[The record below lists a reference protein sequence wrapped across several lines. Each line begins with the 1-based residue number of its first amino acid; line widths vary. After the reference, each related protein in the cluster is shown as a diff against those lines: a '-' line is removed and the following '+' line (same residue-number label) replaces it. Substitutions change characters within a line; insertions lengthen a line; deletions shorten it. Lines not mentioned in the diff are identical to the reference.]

1 MEEADPRVRR
11 YHLPVRIVWQTV
23 PNAPEN
29 PENLLT
35 LHTDQTS
42 ARETPSCIL
51 RNGAGL
57 LLDFGRALHG
67 GVQVMLGRTRD
78 KQPVALRI
86 RFGESATEAMSA
98 PNNDHSIHDE
108 VCLVPWLG
116 TRDVGSTVFRF
127 VRLDL
132 AQADAWAAV
141 KQVRAVSLMRPD
153 PYLGS
158 FECSDDRLNR
168 IWQTGAH
175 TVHLCMQD
183 YLWDAA
189 KRDRLVWI
197 GDMHPEAM
205 VVATV
210 FGNHSIVPRSLD
222 FVRDETP
229 LPGWMNGICS
239 YSIWWVL
246 IQHSWY
252 LYQGDRAYLS
262 RQRDYLLGLMDQ
274 LLTYIGPDD
283 TEALADGRRF
293 LDWPSEGDAAA
304 VRAGLHGLLMLGMR
318 AGEELCTV
326 LGEKQMQERCGQ
338 ALDRLRRDPPD
349 TGTSKQATAL
359 QVLAGAMD
367 PGPANERVLAPTQ
380 VGRLSTYYGYY
391 VLQARAMAGDYPG
404 CLRTIREYWGA
415 MLDRGA
421 TSCWEDFDLAWLEG
435 SGRIDELTPTGKKDL
450 HADYGAHCYKGLRH
464 SLSHGWAGGP
474 TAWLSE
480 HVLGIRPAEAGF
492 SAVRIEP
499 HLGDL
504 EFAQGTFPTPHGL
517 IRVRHEAG
525 AGHVNSEVTLPE
537 GVRRA

>member
-1 MEEADPRVRR
+1 M
-11 YHLPVRIVWQTV
+11 
-23 PNAPEN
+23 PNAPET

-35 LHTDQTS
+35 AHTDQTS

-51 RNGAGL
+51 RDGAGL
-57 LLDFGRALHG
+57 LLDFGQALHG
-67 GVQVMLGRTRD
+67 GVQIMVGQTCD
-78 KQPVALRI
+78 KKPVRLRI
-86 RFGESATEAMSA
+86 RFGESVTEAMTE

-108 VCLVPWLG
+108 VCRVPWLG
-116 TRDVGSTVFRF
+116 TREVGSTVFRF

-132 AQADAWAAV
+132 AESGAWAAV

-252 LYQGDRAYLS
+252 LYQGDQAYLC

-274 LLTYIGPDD
+274 LLRYIGPDG
-283 TEALADGRRF
+283 TEALADGWRF
-293 LDWPSEGDAAA
+293 LDWPSVGDDASI
-304 VRAGLHGLLMLGMR
+304 RAGLHGLLMLGMR
-318 AGEELCTV
+318 AGQALCAA
-326 LGEKQMQERCGQ
+326 LGEEQMQERCALAQ
-338 ALDRLRRDPPD
+338 ARLRRNPPD
-349 TGTSKQATAL
+349 AGTSKQATAL
-359 QVLAGAMD
+359 QVLAGAID
-367 PGPANERVLAPTQ
+367 AAEANEQVLAPAH

-391 VLQARAMAGDYPG
+391 VLQARALAGDYPG

-421 TSCWEDFDLAWLEG
+421 TSFWEDFDLAWLEG
-435 SGRIDELTPTGKKDL
+435 SGRIDELTPPGKRDL

-480 HVLGIRPAEAGF
+480 HVLGIRPAEPGF
-492 SAVRIEP
+492 SAVCIQP
-499 HLGDL
+499 HLADL

-517 IRVRHEAG
+517 IHVRHQAA
-525 AGHVNSEVTLPE
+525 AGHVSSEIALPE
-537 GVRRA
+537 GVRQV